1 MPGIIEGKNDDTK
14 MSDVISSD
22 RIEEWRTLIGEVM
35 LDLLQKE
42 TDPDFYDAVK
52 YQVQTGGKRLRPL
65 LTLTFCDAVGGTPDS
80 TIYAAAGI
88 ELIHTHSLIIDDII
102 DRSILR
108 RNQPTC
114 WVKFGMPIAVLIA
127 MKYREALVLAAEKT
141 AYPTKLQRVFS
152 RAMQRMLIGERL
164 DILLEQTGRSNEYLV
179 KNRLQDA
186 TIDDYFTLCKNKTG
200 ALVSAA
206 CEAGVVC
213 VNGNNEYVTAAKQF
227 GMNAGIALQISDDY
241 LDIFG
246 NSQQF
251 GKEHRKDII
260 EHKLG
265 NFVILYAL
273 SQLTAPN
280 KHRLLEILQTD
291 EINENE
297 ITEAGHIIKMTDA
310 PKIAKEK
317 VNEFVNLAKDCLKI
331 FPDSNAKKTLFD
343 LVGTLIDR
351 TH

>member
-1 MPGIIEGKNDDTK
+1 MQGIIEGKDDSKILDTISNDT
-14 MSDVISSD
+14 M
-22 RIEEWRTLIGEVM
+22 EEWRNLVGEVM

-42 TDPDFYDAVK
+42 TNPDFYDAVK

-65 LTLTFCDAVGGTPDS
+65 LTLTFSDAVGGKLDS

-102 DRSILR
+102 DRSTLR
-108 RNQPTC
+108 RNQPTS
-114 WVKFGMPIAVLIA
+114 WIKFGMPIAVLIA
-127 MKYREALVLAAEKT
+127 MKYREAIVLAAQKT
-141 AYPTKLQRVFS
+141 KFPTKIQKIFS

-164 DILLEQTGRSNEYLV
+164 DIFLEQTGRNNEYLV

-186 TIDDYFTLCKNKTG
+186 TLDDYFTLCKNKTG

-206 CEAGVVC
+206 CETGVVC
-213 VNGNNEYVTAAKQF
+213 VNGNDEYIAAAKQF

-246 NSQQF
+246 NNHQF
-251 GKEHRKDII
+251 GKEYRKDII

-273 SQLTAPN
+273 NQLSEPY
-280 KHRLLEILQTD
+280 KRRLLEILQTD
-291 EINENE
+291 KISEEE
-297 ITEAGHIIKMTDA
+297 LTEAGHIIKMTDA
-310 PKIAKEK
+310 PEEAKYK
-317 VNEFVNLAKDCLKI
+317 VIEFVNLAKNNLKF
-331 FPDSNAKKTLFD
+331 FPDSHAKKTLFALAD
-343 LVGTLIDR
+343 TLLDR
-351 TH
+351 KH

>member
-1 MPGIIEGKNDDTK
+1 MQGIIEGKNDSEILDT
-14 MSDVISSD
+14 VSSD
-22 RIEEWRTLIGEVM
+22 TMEEWRNLIGEVM

-42 TDPDFYDAVK
+42 TNPDFYDAVK

-65 LTLTFCDAVGGTPDS
+65 LTMTFSDAAGGKLES
-80 TIYAAAGI
+80 TIYTAAGI

-102 DRSILR
+102 DRSVLR
-108 RNQPTC
+108 RNQPTS

-127 MKYREALVLAAEKT
+127 MKYREAIVLAAQKT
-141 AYPTKLQRVFS
+141 EYPTKIQKVFS

-164 DILLEQTGRSNEYLV
+164 DILLEQTGRNNEYLI

-213 VNGNNEYVTAAKQF
+213 VNGNNEYVAAAKQF

-251 GKEHRKDII
+251 GKEYRKDII

-273 SQLTAPN
+273 NQLSEPY
-280 KHRLLEILQTD
+280 KRILLEILQTD
-291 EINENE
+291 KISEEE
-297 ITEAGHIIKMTDA
+297 ITEAGHIIQMTDA
-310 PKIAKEK
+310 PKVAKYK
-317 VNEFVNLAKDCLKI
+317 VTEFVNLAKDSLKS
-331 FPDSNAKKTLFD
+331 FPDSHAKKTLF
-343 LVGTLIDR
+343 TLADTLLDR
-351 TH
+351 KH

>member
-1 MPGIIEGKNDDTK
+1 MQGIIEGKDDSK
-14 MSDVISSD
+14 ILDAISSYTM
-22 RIEEWRTLIGEVM
+22 EEWRNFVGEVM

-42 TDPDFYDAVK
+42 TNPDFYAAVK

-65 LTLTFCDAVGGTPDS
+65 LTLTFSDAVGGKLDS

-102 DRSILR
+102 DRSALR
-108 RNQPTC
+108 RNQPTS

-127 MKYREALVLAAEKT
+127 MKYREAIVLAAQKT
-141 AYPTKLQRVFS
+141 KYPTKIQKIFS
-152 RAMQRMLIGERL
+152 HAMQRMLIGERL
-164 DILLEQTGRSNEYLV
+164 DIFLEQTGRSNEYLV

-186 TIDDYFTLCKNKTG
+186 TLDDYFTLCKNKTG

-213 VNGNNEYVTAAKQF
+213 VNGNDEYVVAAKQF

-246 NSQQF
+246 NSSLF
-251 GKEHRKDII
+251 GKEYRKDII

-273 SQLTAPN
+273 NQLSEPY
-280 KHRLLEILQTD
+280 KPRLLEILQTD
-291 EINENE
+291 ELSEEDIK
-297 ITEAGHIIKMTDA
+297 EACYIIKMTDA
-310 PKIAKEK
+310 PEVAKYK
-317 VNEFVNLAKDCLKI
+317 VIEYVNLAKDNLNF
-331 FPDSNAKKTLFD
+331 FPDSNAEKTLFALAD
-343 LVGTLIDR
+343 TLLDR
-351 TH
+351 KH

>member
-1 MPGIIEGKNDDTK
+1 LQGIIQGKDDAEIFDA
-14 MSDVISSD
+14 MSSD
-22 RIEEWRTLIGEVM
+22 KIEEWKHLIGEVI

-42 TDPDFYDAVK
+42 TDTDFYDAVK
-52 YQVQTGGKRLRPL
+52 YQIDTGGKRLRPL
-65 LTLTFCDAVGGTPDS
+65 LTLTFCEAAGGKPDS

-108 RNQPTC
+108 RNQPTT

-127 MKYREALVLAAEKT
+127 MNYREAIVLAAQNT
-141 AYPTKLQRVFS
+141 VYPTEIQEIFS
-152 RAMQRMLIGERL
+152 RAMRRMLIGERL
-164 DILLEQTGRSNEYLV
+164 DILLEQTGRTNEYLV
-179 KNRLQDA
+179 KNRLRDA
-186 TIDDYFTLCKNKTG
+186 TLEDYFTLCTNKTG

-206 CEAGVVC
+206 CETGVVC
-213 VNGNNEYVTAAKQF
+213 INGNNDYVDAARRF

-246 NSQQF
+246 NSRQF

-265 NFVILYAL
+265 NYVILCAL
-273 SQLTAPN
+273 SKLSAPY
-280 KHRLLEILQTD
+280 KHRLVKTLQTD
-291 EINENE
+291 EINEKE
-297 ITEAGHIIKMTDA
+297 ITEAVHIIEMTDA
-310 PKIAKEK
+310 PEVARYK
-317 VNEFVNLAKDCLKI
+317 VAEFVNLAKDSLKI
-331 FPDSNAKKTLFD
+331 FPDSKAKKTLFNLAD
-343 LVGTLIDR
+343 SLIDR